1 MENRVD
7 LGPQGVHQRVS
18 RLTSKGGSRV
28 AADKAPSSIGSCGS
42 YLDGGACHAFQ
53 EAAIPMLDPTLVQN
67 EMVHLQRHFRVSRRA
82 HAMRS
87 CPSLTASVG
96 QA

>member
-1 MENRVD
+1 M
-7 LGPQGVHQRVS
+7 S

-28 AADKAPSSIGSCGS
+28 AAAETPSSIGSCGS

-67 EMVHLQRHFRVSRRA
+67 EMVHLQRHFRVSWRA
-82 HAMRS
+82 YAMRS
-87 CPSLTASVG
+87 FSLLTALVG